1 MVANRNAT
9 GMAQR
14 FRDLAGLKLI
24 LLQELDGM
32 KAARAQLLQPLRQLT
47 ADCQQPREALILQA
61 SPSAGWSHPAVL
73 VCLSCCTMPR
83 QQACGSSLSHCL
95 GPA

>member
-32 KAARAQLLQPLRQLT
+32 RTARAQLLQPLQKLT
-47 ADCQQPREALILQA
+47 ADCEQPSEALILQA
-61 SPSAGWSHPAVL
+61 RH
-73 VCLSCCTMPR
+73 T
-83 QQACGSSLSHCL
+83 SSLEHTLLALVVTSGAHEL
-95 GPA
+95 VMSMLHSA